1 MTAAVR
7 PLSAALL
14 FSLCGTA
21 YAQIAVSSNDN
32 KVRHVNGVNTV
43 VAGVPDTATVID
55 LGASPPRVL
64 GELQVPG
71 GWSAPPQSV
80 AVTPDE
86 SLALVASSTAIDP
99 ADRTKTVTN
108 DVVSVVDLK
117 ATPPVVIATL
127 RTGARASGVSMNRQG
142 TLALVANRGEGT
154 VSVLAIAG
162 RTVTVSGKVDLRA
175 RDSQPSLPVFAPDGR
190 TAYVTRNGDHKVSVL
205 AVNGATVTY
214 TGTDIS
220 ANLNPYSLEITPDGA
235 VAVTGNIGN
244 GPTGGADTL
253 SVLDLRASPPRL
265 VNTISVGLIPE
276 GVAMSPDGRHVA
288 AVVMNGSNLAA
299 SSPFFNDFGL
309 LRLYRLEGTSLTH
322 VADARTGHWCQGAA
336 WNRVGTTIVVQCGVE
351 RELQV
356 FRFDGRTV
364 TASGRIPVTG
374 SPTGIR
380 TRSLP

>member
-1 MTAAVR
+1 M
-7 PLSAALL
+7 
-14 FSLCGTA
+14 CGTA
-21 YAQIAVSSNDN
+21 VAQIAVSSNDN

-43 VAGVPDTATVID
+43 VAGVPDTATIID

-64 GELQVPG
+64 AELQVPG

-80 AVTPDE
+80 AITPDE

-99 ADRTKTVTN
+99 GDRTKTVPN

-117 ATPPVVIATL
+117 ATPPAVIATV
-127 RTGARASGVSMNRQG
+127 RTGTRASGLSINRQG

-154 VSVLAIAG
+154 VSVLGIVG
-162 RTVTVSGKVDLRA
+162 RTVTVLGKVDLHA

-205 AVNGATVTY
+205 SVNGATVTY
-214 TGTDIS
+214 AGMDIS
-220 ANLNPYSLEITPDGA
+220 ANLNPYSMEITPDGA

-253 SVLDLRASPPRL
+253 SVLDLRATPPRL
-265 VNTISVGLIPE
+265 VNTVSVGLIPE
-276 GVAMSPDGRHVA
+276 GVAMSHDGRHVA

-299 SSPFFNDFGL
+299 TSPFFNDFGL
-309 LRLYRLEGTSLTH
+309 LRVYRLDGTVLTH
-322 VADARTGHWCQGAA
+322 VAETRTGHWCQGAA
-336 WNRVGTTIVVQCGVE
+336 WNRAGTTLVVQCGVE

-356 FRFDGRTV
+356 FTFDGRTV
-364 TASGRIPVTG
+364 AASGRIPVTG

-380 TRSLP
+380 TSEALP